1 MSVAITATISGDAL
15 GGAVVT
21 AAAAIKRRRDVGD
34 CTGGLTCGEAG
45 GQRLVEA
52 RREDA

>member
-34 CTGGLTCGEAG
+34 CTGLPCGEAG
-45 GQRLVEA
+45 GQWLVEA